1 MHNANQLLPEMGT
14 EFRPDAPADREFA
27 AYTAVK
33 ALGFQPVKDIACAD
47 AAAITYK
54 QEVETAVAMELFQLT
69 DEAFRPAEELTQAEA
84 DAALSKVRE
93 IANVETPEENTG
105 EVVYDEDAIIIPE
118 DAEYTM
124 DGTTITFTSGG
135 DMITEGSIFILPDHS
150 GCE

>member
-105 EVVYDEDAIIIPE
+105 EVVSSSRK
-118 DAEYTM
+118 M
-124 DGTTITFTSGG
+124 Q
-135 DMITEGSIFILPDHS
+135 SIRWTGQPSPLHPAGI
-150 GCE
+150 